1 MVSKRRRAGFTL
13 IEAML
18 TVAVVGILAT
28 MSAQMLLQINRYF
41 IMSRTRLDLQ
51 REARGVMY
59 IITRELRQAQTS
71 TILID
76 RAAANQPFYSRLTF
90 TKVQG
95 TSMRFAQSGKDLVMT
110 VGTKTKTLSPN
121 VRYLAFSFPR
131 SDQLSIVSVSL
142 TLEAAIYQG
151 RTKALHMASEKV
163 QVMNE

>member
-1 MVSKRRRAGFTL
+1 MVRSCGRFGFTL

-28 MSAQMLLQINRYF
+28 MSSQILLQVNRYF

-51 REARGVMY
+51 REARAVMY
-59 IITRELRQAQTS
+59 VVTRELRQAQS
-71 TILID
+71 DSIVID
-76 RAAANQPFYSRLTF
+76 RATASQPFYSRITF

-95 TSMRFAQSGKDLVMT
+95 TTMAFQQNGTNLVMT
-110 VGTKTKTLSPN
+110 VGTKTKTLSKS

-142 TLEAAIYQG
+142 TLEELIYQG
-151 RTKALHMASEKV
+151 RRKALHMASEKV
-163 QVMNE
+163 QVMN